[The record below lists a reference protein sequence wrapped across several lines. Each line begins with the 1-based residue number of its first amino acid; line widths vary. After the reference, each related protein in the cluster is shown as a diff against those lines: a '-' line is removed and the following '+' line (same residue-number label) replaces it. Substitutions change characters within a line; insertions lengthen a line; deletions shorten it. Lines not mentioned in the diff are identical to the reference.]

1 MKRPRRLSGKILSAF
16 HCACDDDELDVA
28 TSLLVLLEDIV
39 RQSRSNSVLYI
50 RNERDVLVAAH
61 ERLWNLRQSRQPLC

>member
-1 MKRPRRLSGKILSAF
+1 
-16 HCACDDDELDVA
+16 
-28 TSLLVLLEDIV
+28 V